1 MGSSFVR
8 PEEYARA
15 APATRWRIGQS
26 CAPILPR
33 RPIGGGRR
41 AMVMGMRAPDR
52 KPRLSV
58 HIVALRDC
66 APIVPVGMTDML
78 RKTAELTARL
88 GQPGREITIELVA
101 AGPSREVRC
110 AAAVVLRCGAS
121 LADVR
126 RSDLVVIPAVDP
138 DVDSHLAAN
147 RSVVPW
153 LRRMF
158 EAGAD

>member
-1 MGSSFVR
+1 MG
-8 PEEYARA
+8 
-15 APATRWRIGQS
+15 
-26 CAPILPR
+26 
-33 RPIGGGRR
+33 
-41 AMVMGMRAPDR
+41 APDR

-88 GQPGREITIELVA
+88 GRPGREITIELVA

-138 DVDSHLAAN
+138 DVESHLAAN

-158 EAGAD
+158 EAGADVASACTGAFVLAEAGLLDDRSAT